1 MKLKTLSAVLG
12 NIRMHRLGKCIVCG
26 RSTVFV
32 CTDPSS
38 LRNSMECFFCRSS
51 SRNRHVAQVILTE
64 LAREVGALADLHRK
78 SLAIYNADCGGALSS
93 VLAGMPTYT
102 CSGFFPE
109 ITPGTMVEPGVYCQ
123 DLERLSFQ
131 DASFDVVITEDVLE
145 HVRHYQTALEEIHR
159 VLKPGGCHI
168 FTVPFFFDRPTLVR
182 VDTTGET
189 DVNLLP
195 PEYHGDSIR
204 GRILAYRTLGFDLF
218 GLLTSIGFETRV
230 RVSCFADQKLGIFDS
245 SVFFSRKV
253 G

>member
-1 MKLKTLSAVLG
+1 MG
-12 NIRMHRLGKCIVCG
+12 NIRMHRWGKCIVCG
-26 RSTVFV
+26 KPTIFV
-32 CTDPSS
+32 CTDKSS
-38 LRNSMECFFCRSS
+38 LRNSMECLLCRSS
-51 SRNRHVAQVILTE
+51 SRNRHVAQTLLTE
-64 LAREVGALADLHRK
+64 VAREGRSLNDLRNK
-78 SLAIYNADCGGALSS
+78 SRLAIYNTDRGGGLSR
-93 VLAGMPTYT
+93 VLVGMSNYT

-182 VDTTGET
+182 VDTTGEA

-218 GLLTSIGFETRV
+218 GLLKSIGFETRV

-245 SVFFSRKV
+245 SVFFSWKV